1 MSAGEQVIA
10 ALNTAGIPAEAA
22 YPGSKMPYLT
32 AAAARVTVMC

>member
-32 AAAARVTVMC
+32 AIASR